1 MLALLVLALLVQP
14 VAASK
19 PTKSAVYTIEK
30 THQLPNYSTNAAN
43 DVVATIFLLDNR
55 SDHLSQQ
62 ILSEQIKVDGALVS
76 PEISST
82 GDNRIAQISLSTID
96 PDESKTITVTQTV
109 RVDQVEPIDVSSV
122 QGDIPPGLLT
132 YTEPIAYLWESDN
145 EVIKE
150 KALELTAGQTNFY
163 CKAKQI
169 FNFVKD
175 YLIYQEMVEEHGAV
189 WAYNNRRGDCTEFTN
204 LFIAL
209 CRAAGIPAKFVS
221 GYGYKP
227 GDEDLE
233 RMEHAFA
240 LIYLPNVGWVP
251 VDLTWAQPQ
260 GQFGELSYDHVVQL
274 TSDGNNM
281 VRGAEIRLP
290 GNKVRYKYGVPG
302 PDPNLNFE
310 SVGRI
315 TKEVAVEPKITAVP
329 TIEDSILE
337 FSVTVKNTGLKT
349 VTNLRVELSADET
362 YFEVPPAESVD
373 TLSANMQQVVSFDV
387 QVKAD
392 VENAM
397 IQASVTYDSQ
407 YGTFLEEGQMLV
419 SVSVSAPSEDMI
431 NIMLLVFVA
440 AIIGLTISVAVAL
453 ARR

>member
-1 MLALLVLALLVQP
+1 MLALLVQP
-14 VAASK
+14 VVASQ
-19 PTKSAVYTIEK
+19 PTKSAVYTIEE
-30 THQLPNYSTNAAN
+30 THQLPNYSTNVAN
-43 DVVATIFLLDNR
+43 DVVATILLLDNR

-62 ILSEQIKVDGALVS
+62 ILSEQIKVDGVLVS

-82 GDNRIAQISLSTID
+82 GDDRIAQISLGTIG
-96 PDESKTITVTQTV
+96 PGESKTITVIQTV
-109 RVDQVEPIDVSSV
+109 RVDQVEPIDASAV

-132 YTEPIAYLWESDN
+132 YTEPIAHLWESDN

-163 CKAKQI
+163 HKAKQI
-169 FNFVKD
+169 FNFVED
-175 YLIYQEMVEEHGAV
+175 YLTYQKLVEEHGAV

-221 GYGYKP
+221 GYGYKL
-227 GDEDLE
+227 GNEDLE
-233 RMEHAFA
+233 RMGHAFA
-240 LIYLPNVGWVP
+240 LIYLPNVEWVP
-251 VDLTWAQPQ
+251 VDLTWALPQ

-281 VRGAEIRLP
+281 VHEAEIRAP
-290 GNKVRYKYGVPG
+290 GNKVRYKYEVPG

-315 TKEVAVEPKITAVP
+315 TMEVAVEPKVAAAP

-349 VTNLRVELSADET
+349 VTNLRVELSADTT
-362 YFEVPPAESVD
+362 YFEVPPAKSID
-373 TLSANMQQVVSFDV
+373 SLSANMQQGVSFDV

-392 VENAM
+392 VENAV
-397 IQASVTYDSQ
+397 IKASVTYDSQ
-407 YGTFLEEGQMLV
+407 YGTFLAEDQMLL
-419 SVSVSAPSEDMI
+419 SASVSAPSEDVVNTI
-431 NIMLLVFVA
+431 LLIFVA
-440 AIIGLTISVAVAL
+440 AIIGLAIAVAVAL